1 MAQRSTKR
9 NDGRLVRAITDPRTG
24 KRKYFYGATERE
36 INKKIMEYTAKI
48 ESGRPFRE
56 VAEEW
61 WEASKDGLAYQTIKV
76 YKPALER
83 AVEALGDMSV
93 RDIKP
98 RDISALLQRMAKAD
112 YALKT
117 VANQRTVINQVFRHA
132 ILECDIEINPCASIA
147 TPKNLKKVHRDAATT
162 DDEEIV
168 RKSRDLWAFPYI
180 ALMTGMRKGEI
191 LALQWKDIDFDNDVI
206 HVTKSVGHQG
216 DRPFVKK
223 PKTEAGNRLVPLLA
237 DLKEFLLTIKPR
249 KADNYIIS
257 DDGKTPLTNR
267 RYITLSREFKEQTGA
282 ECTAHQLRHSFATI
296 AFENEVDAKA
306 IQEIIGH
313 KQLSTTMD
321 IYADFRERSVKKAA
335 EKLNKSSLST
345 PKK

>member
-9 NDGRLVRAITDPRTG
+9 EDGRLVRAITDPRTG

-36 INKKIMEYTAKI
+36 INKKIMEYTAKV

-61 WEASKDGLAYQTIKV
+61 WDASKDGLAYQTIKV

-83 AVEALGDMSV
+83 AVEALGDISI

-132 ILECDIEINPCASIA
+132 ILECDIEVNPCASVP
-147 TPKNLKKVHRDAATT
+147 TPKNLKKVRRDAASTT
-162 DDEEIV
+162 DEDIV
-168 RKSRDLWAFPYI
+168 REHRDLWAFPYI

-191 LALQWKDIDFDNDVI
+191 LALQWKDIDFDENVI
-206 HVTKSVGHQG
+206 LVYKSLFYNQS
-216 DRPFVKK
+216 RPTIKGT
-223 PKTEAGNRLVPLLA
+223 KTEAGTRIVPLLD
-237 DLKEFLLTIKPR
+237 DLKEFLLTIPSRKP
-249 KADNYIIS
+249 NHYVIS
-257 DDGKTPLTNR
+257 DNGKDPLSAR
-267 RYITLSREFKEQTGA
+267 RYQTLLKNFKEETGA
-282 ECTAHQLRHSFATI
+282 DFTAHQLRHSFATI
-296 AFENEVDAKA
+296 AFENDVDAKSL
-306 IQEIIGH
+306 QEIIGH

-335 EKLNKSSLST
+335 EKLNNSSLST